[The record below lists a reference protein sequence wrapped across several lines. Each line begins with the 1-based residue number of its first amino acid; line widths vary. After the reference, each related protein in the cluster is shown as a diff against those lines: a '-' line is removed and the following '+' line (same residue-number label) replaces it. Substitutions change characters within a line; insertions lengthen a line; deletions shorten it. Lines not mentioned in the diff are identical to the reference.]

1 MHNGGLQVTTYVVA
15 ILCIAFYD
23 NAEAA
28 GDAYS
33 VSMLYGQKYLDQG
46 DWGAADSQREFGVG
60 VTFQQPDVPVLW
72 VGNLSRSS
80 DAGTDT
86 TNFGVPLRLS
96 GKTTE
101 LSGGVRKNLT
111 EGASKI
117 FVEGGLLYVSATLKF
132 TNLVTGESTRPSDR
146 ALGLWLGGGLDFML
160 NPVVSAGGLIRMSLA
175 KAGSDAL
182 GGTHFGLYAAYHFR
196 L

>member
-72 VGNLSRSS
+72 VGNLSRSR
-80 DAGTDT
+80 DAGTDS
-86 TNFGVPLRLS
+86 TNFEVPLRLS
-96 GKTTE
+96 GQTTE
-101 LSGGVRKNLT
+101 LSGGARKNLT
-111 EGASKI
+111 EGASKV
-117 FVEGGLLYVSATLKF
+117 FVEGGLLYISASLKGVD
-132 TNLVTGESTRPSDR
+132 LVTGDSVRDSDS
-146 ALGLWLGGGLDFML
+146 ALGLWLGGGLDFMITH
-160 NPVVSAGGLIRMSLA
+160 VMSAGGLIRMSLA
-175 KAGSDAL
+175 KAGDGAL